1 MKKSAVKKTTQKPAK
16 KAVAKPP
23 VKTAAKPAAKSAA
36 RPAVKPA
43 ARPAPKPAVKAAATL
58 GYTVGEDK
66 RSQQVL
72 PSHMQAADMI
82 FVMDAEHKRQV
93 SGRMPVATGKTFLL
107 GHWEKRE
114 IPDPIGQSEE
124 FFIEIINQ
132 LDVGC
137 MSWVKQIRDMGLAR

>member
-1 MKKSAVKKTTQKPAK
+1 MF
-16 KAVAKPP
+16 
-23 VKTAAKPAAKSAA
+23 AA
-36 RPAVKPA
+36 RLGTGARVLSAGLA
-43 ARPAPKPAVKAAATL
+43 APPGVRPDPLAVKAAATL